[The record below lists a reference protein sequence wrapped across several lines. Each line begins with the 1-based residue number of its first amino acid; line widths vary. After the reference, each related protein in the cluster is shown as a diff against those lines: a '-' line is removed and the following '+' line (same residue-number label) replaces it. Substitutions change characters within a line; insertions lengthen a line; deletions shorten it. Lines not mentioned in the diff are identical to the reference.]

1 MKRQA
6 CRDRRYHDYQMFF
19 GTGWYMLRTVP
30 VAWASENRLQTIAT
44 WQVTFAKLLLDGAT
58 QGF

>member
-1 MKRQA
+1 
-6 CRDRRYHDYQMFF
+6 MFF